1 MKITT
6 SLMLGAVLVSLSLHG
21 CGKKEE
27 PKLAMPTP
35 PGKNSQE
42 IICALAPSQSKAVT
56 GIVAVAGGSGA
67 TAAALATA
75 LGLTAVM
82 HSSGTLILTG
92 SGGYVAGTLGSAL
105 VGPVIIGV
113 GLVVAGS
120 AASVEVLCAPKNH
133 PDAVRRVEEASSE
146 FLARSHVVFSDAEAD
161 ARQIANTSANTV
173 RQVAGDVYDY
183 AFGR

>member
-1 MKITT
+1 MDIRDR
-6 SLMLGAVLVSLSLHG
+6 
-21 CGKKEE
+21 
-27 PKLAMPTP
+27 
-35 PGKNSQE
+35 
-42 IICALAPSQSKAVT
+42 
-56 GIVAVAGGSGA
+56 
-67 TAAALATA
+67 
-75 LGLTAVM
+75 
-82 HSSGTLILTG
+82 ILTG

-161 ARQIANTSANTV
+161 ARQIGNTSANTV
-173 RQVAGDVYDY
+173 RQVAGDVYDLSLIHI
-183 AFGR
+183 